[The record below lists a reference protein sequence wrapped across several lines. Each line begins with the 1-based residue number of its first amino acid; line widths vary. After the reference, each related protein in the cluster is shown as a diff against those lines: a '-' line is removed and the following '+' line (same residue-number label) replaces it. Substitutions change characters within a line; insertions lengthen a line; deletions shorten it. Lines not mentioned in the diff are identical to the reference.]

1 MPRPGFYNGNEYR
14 SYPFIFKPDAALPT
28 SLVVDAG
35 VVMGLDAEFDP
46 KQHSVW
52 LHSITRTNSTITV
65 QLHTDAP
72 GAVETPLV
80 FSRAVTAEQW
90 TTEFSAT
97 GPADITVAPCANE
110 PIWYGFLTTGPL
122 AVFLAARPAGTTL
135 TFAKNEYQLE
145 PALIQNLAKSYLRSI
160 SVGNY
165 SRTTIPPCGAVN
177 EAARPIV
184 QHTQCLQGDIRLKEG
199 YRCSILQTDRANTIT
214 IGAGLTAG
222 QLVDAGLCE
231 NGSELPLFEGE
242 PLAENNV
249 FYGGGPACNE
259 LISTIN
265 GIGGRTLNII
275 GGTGVRITTTPDK
288 ITVTLDANSRNN
300 CATETAP

>member
-1 MPRPGFYNGNEYR
+1 MPRPGFYNDNEYR
-14 SYPFIFKPDAALPT
+14 AYPFIFQPAATLTT

-35 VVMGLDAEFDP
+35 IVMGLDADFDP

-52 LHSITRTNSTITV
+52 LHSVTRGATTITL
-65 QLHTDAP
+65 QLRTDAP

-80 FSRAVTAEQW
+80 FSRGVNDEQW
-90 TTEFSAT
+90 TTEFAAT
-97 GPADITVAPCANE
+97 SPADITVAPCAAE
-110 PIWYGFLTTGPL
+110 PIWHGFLTTGT
-122 AVFLAARPAGTTL
+122 LAAFTAVTPVNTTR

-165 SRTTIPPCGAVN
+165 SRTTIPPCGSVN
-177 EAARPIV
+177 SLVRPIV
-184 QHTQCLQGDIRLKEG
+184 AHTQCMQGDIRLTEG
-199 YRCSILQTDRANTIT
+199 YRCSIAQTDRSSTLTIS
-214 IGAGLTAG
+214 AALTAG
-222 QLVDAGLCE
+222 QFVDAGLCE

-242 PLAENNV
+242 SLAENSV
-249 FYGGGPACNE
+249 FYSGGPACSE

-265 GIGGRTLNII
+265 GIGGRAVNII
-275 GGTGVRITTTPDK
+275 GGSGVRITTTPDK

-300 CATETAP
+300 CATEPAP